1 MLLLITPS
9 RNIGITSEYGIGWMG
24 VRTRMDM
31 KRKLAVIAVGGNAL
45 ISGKGK
51 ESLPDQYAAACTA
64 MAQIVSIIQS
74 GWDVVV
80 THGNGPQVG
89 FILRRSELTEHE
101 LFTIPLDHCGANTQ
115 GSIGYMLQ
123 LALINEFRRRGMKNH
138 AATVVTE
145 TLVDK
150 NDPAFLNPSKPI
162 GSFMDVRAARMR
174 QDRDRWTVA
183 EDVILTLANAGYT
196 VIAVGGGGIP
206 VVENMQGELSGVE
219 AVIDKDRA
227 SALLAYGIRADLL
240 LISTDVEKVA
250 VNFNRPNVQ
259 WLDRLTVAEA
269 RRHLAQE
276 QFGKGSMEPKIEA
289 ALDFLEH
296 GGRHAIIT
304 NPANM
309 LRALIDL
316 TGTHIVA

>member
-1 MLLLITPS
+1 
-9 RNIGITSEYGIGWMG
+9 
-24 VRTRMDM
+24 M
-31 KRKLAVIAVGGNAL
+31 KRKLAVVAVGGNAL
-45 ISGKGK
+45 ISGQGK
-51 ESLPDQYAAACTA
+51 ESIPDQYTAACTA
-64 MAQIVSIIQS
+64 MAQIVSIIQA
-74 GWDVVV
+74 GWDVII

-123 LALINEFRRRGMKNH
+123 MALINEFRRRGMKNH

-150 NDPAFLNPSKPI
+150 NDPAFSSPTKPI
-162 GSFMDVRAARMR
+162 GSFMDIRAARIR
-174 QDRDRWTVA
+174 RDHDGWNVVEDAGRGWRRVVPSPA
-183 EDVILTLANAGYT
+183 PVRIVQQDVILTLARAGYT
-196 VIAVGGGGIP
+196 VIGVGGGGIP
-206 VVENMQGELSGVE
+206 VVENEAGGLAGVE

-227 SALLAYGIRADLL
+227 SALLAHGVRADLL

-250 VNFNRPNVQ
+250 VDFNRPNVR
-259 WLDRLTVAEA
+259 WLDRLSLEEA
-269 RRHLAQE
+269 RRYLAQG

-296 GGRHAIIT
+296 GGQHVIIT
-304 NPANM
+304 NLENM
-309 LRALIDL
+309 LRALINL
-316 TGTHIVA
+316 TGTHILA